1 MSVLRNE
8 SMYMQLDTTISHP
21 TGGYTYSEERLGTVY
36 FYSNAVPFMVI
47 AKQVIS
53 YNGEEFYLIRR
64 EGKSYIC
71 APVQDTLD
79 MIIAATPE

>member
-1 MSVLRNE
+1 
-8 SMYMQLDTTISHP
+8 
-21 TGGYTYSEERLGTVY
+21 
-36 FYSNAVPFMVI
+36 MVI